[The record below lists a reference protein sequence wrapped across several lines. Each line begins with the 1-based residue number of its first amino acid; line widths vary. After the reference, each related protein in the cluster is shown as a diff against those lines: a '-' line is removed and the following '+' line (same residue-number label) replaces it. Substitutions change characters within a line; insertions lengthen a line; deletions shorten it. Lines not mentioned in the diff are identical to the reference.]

1 MKKLRKRITS
11 ALTAAVIGATSAV
24 AGLSTASITVNA
36 ADENY
41 VEALQ
46 MSLYFYD
53 SNHCGGDVGENPLT
67 WRDDCHMQDA
77 TASLDNAQGLSS
89 SSKSA
94 IMAQNGGLSTVDVS
108 GGYHDAGDHVK
119 FSMTMGFSIS
129 SLAWSYFSYPEAY
142 ETAQCTDHL
151 LYILKNACDYF
162 MKVTYLDGN
171 DDVIAFCYQVASEGE
186 DHSQWTAP
194 ETQTFTRTTYWAD
207 SSHPSGDASGQMA
220 AALAASSLAFRNNGN
235 TAYADECLKYAQALQ
250 EFTKKYPAA
259 TYDGVGSMYASG
271 QTVDDV
277 AWAEVWCQ
285 LAANDGKLPS
295 SYTPSYVLTGNK
307 EYTGGNYDGYLYC
320 WDKVWSG
327 YAALL
332 AEVGYNTN
340 TYVNEMKTEL
350 SGQGGLSSSSYNAA
364 GWGASR
370 YNCALQMLAHHIA
383 EATGD
388 NSYVEAAKFQMDTIL
403 GNNSTGYSFLL
414 GYGDKWATR
423 VHHRAANPGTG
434 NPEDNTEATYTA
446 YGALVGGM
454 DSSGNYTDHQNSYQ
468 FTEPA
473 LDYNGCF
480 ALAIAPLVVE
490 YGGDAS
496 TFPAKIASIAEIKD
510 NYVFDSDTP
519 IQTTTSTTETTTA
532 TTTST
537 TESTTATTEKTTES
551 TEKTTASTKETTD
564 TSATTTEEPVKTT
577 ESSTTQEP
585 DGDPVGNAWL
595 AGQAG
600 SYSFWN
606 MADAGQVPTTITGNG
621 QYTVAFDITSG
632 DGTGSIECLIL
643 STDISAYDY
652 APAGTTDPLKDCGI
666 NIAIDSIKMDGTEVA
681 YSGPTDGAFR
691 LNDDGTTLRV
701 NIYNTWTNPAISDI
715 ANQDITLADK
725 LEVTFT
731 VSGLPGA
738 SVETTVSTEST
749 TTATTTTTAKPT
761 ETTKTTTST
770 TTDKPVVTTIQ
781 TFEGQYLQMA
791 GLNASMDSKYLEP
804 GASGADAVYIGLSAY
819 NMSELITTMRG
830 KYKLSDALAEV
841 VTPYLVGEGVDAFIE
856 CADFLYGAGA
866 TWYINPDELI
876 FAVSSQSLCEAIFP
890 DGELIFGGV
899 YEVADK
905 ATVEAA
911 AAKHGIEATQEA
923 DGTWVYKFPIY
934 LDTSYKNWEWVTED
948 EKNKYPSEISLVET
962 SYIYILADEP
972 AETTTST
979 TGTTTSTTT
988 KTTTVTTSTTKE
1000 EPKPTG
1006 QYLEMA
1012 GLNAAMDSKY
1022 LEPGASGSDA
1032 VYIGLS
1038 AYNMSELIT
1047 TMRGKY
1053 KLSDALAEVVTP
1065 YLVGEGVDAF
1075 IECADFLYGA
1085 GATWYINP
1093 DELIFAVSS
1102 QSLCEAIFPDGEL
1115 IFGGVY
1121 EVADKA
1127 TVDAAAA
1134 KYGITAQQDAD
1145 GTWFY
1150 AFPIYLDTSYAN
1162 WEWVTEDEKNKY
1174 PSEISLVETSY
1185 IYILADEPDVTTTST
1200 TTTTTTTET
1209 TTTTTTTT
1217 STTKTTTTTTKTTT
1231 STTKTTTTTT
1241 NTTAT
1246 TTKTT
1251 TSTTKTTTTG
1261 EPVWNDLIG
1270 DVNLDKKVGIQ
1281 DVIRL
1286 NKYIAKQVTL
1296 NEQALRNAECK
1307 SDGTIDTNDII
1318 SLMRYLV
1325 DLVESLPEA

>member
-621 QYTVAFDITSG
+621 QYTVAFDIASG

-701 NIYNTWTNPAISDI
+701 NIYNTWTSPAISDI

-770 TTDKPVVTTIQ
+770 TTTDKPVVTTIQ

-791 GLNASMDSKYLEP
+791 GLNAS
-804 GASGADAVYIGLSAY
+804 
-819 NMSELITTMRG
+819 
-830 KYKLSDALAEV
+830 
-841 VTPYLVGEGVDAFIE
+841 
-856 CADFLYGAGA
+856 
-866 TWYINPDELI
+866 
-876 FAVSSQSLCEAIFP
+876 
-890 DGELIFGGV
+890 
-899 YEVADK
+899 
-905 ATVEAA
+905 
-911 AAKHGIEATQEA
+911 
-923 DGTWVYKFPIY
+923 
-934 LDTSYKNWEWVTED
+934 
-948 EKNKYPSEISLVET
+948 
-962 SYIYILADEP
+962 
-972 AETTTST
+972 
-979 TGTTTSTTT
+979 
-988 KTTTVTTSTTKE
+988 
-1000 EPKPTG
+1000 
-1006 QYLEMA
+1006 
-1012 GLNAAMDSKY
+1012 MDSKY